1 MAGFI
6 TIDTIQLPVRSIV
19 SIGGPPSY
27 AGLVCAR
34 FGMDV
39 TALTKIGNDF
49 PDDQVVWLAR
59 NGITLRPDDRS
70 ATKRTT
76 RFSIRLKGTE
86 RSMVL
91 TNRCED
97 ISSLQLPATSF
108 NASLVSPIAGEI
120 SAHLLGEIARQ
131 SDFTFLDPQGFVRR
145 FNEAG
150 EVSLAGLR
158 DEGILKSINAIKMD
172 RAEAEAITGRSTPEG
187 ALLKVA
193 STGVR
198 KAIVTQGAE
207 SCYVLDGKRIFKIP
221 VPHVQIVDTTG
232 AGDILAGAVL
242 AQYVR
247 TRDFLQ
253 SACFGDTRLVDVAPH
268 DSALQ
273 GGHPHGRGRRGEKAR
288 HLLASPTALA

>member
-1 MAGFI
+1 
-6 TIDTIQLPVRSIV
+6 
-19 SIGGPPSY
+19 
-27 AGLVCAR
+27 
-34 FGMDV
+34 MDV
-39 TALTKIGNDF
+39 SALTKIGNDF

-59 NGITLRPDDRS
+59 NGITLRPADRS
-70 ATKRTT
+70 ANKRTT
-76 RFSIRLKGTE
+76 RFAIRLKGTE

-120 SAHLLGEIARQ
+120 SPSLLSEIARR
-131 SDFTFLDPQGFVRR
+131 SDFTFLDPQGFLRR

-150 EVSLAGLR
+150 EVSLSGLR

-187 ALLKVA
+187 ALLKIA

-207 SCYVLDGKRIFKIP
+207 SCYVLDGRRIFKIP

-253 SACFGDTRLVDVAPH
+253 SACFGIAASSMSLHMIALSKVDIPMDVDDEAKKLY
-268 DSALQ
+268 S
-273 GGHPHGRGRRGEKAR
+273 
-288 HLLASPTALA
+288 LANPTALA